1 MTGLIT
7 TRTVCGAVLADRRLG
22 ELPVADVHGYIVHVV
37 QEDAARLGAAAGRD
51 ALPNRGR

>member
-1 MTGLIT
+1 MTGLIA

-22 ELPVADVHGYIVHVV
+22 ELSVADVHGYIVHVV